1 MPIRGREV
9 TVPVATNLICKPE
22 ACATLSA
29 RCGSGCTILRLGDVK
44 AELPLSSDHFDVV
57 ARLNV
62 AAEQFLRQRVFEI
75 TFHGTTH
82 RPRSIL
88 RIVSFL
94 DEEFLRALLQDE
106 VDFLGFDAGEYL
118 VYFQLDNSQQLRLA
132 KRMEHDDF
140 IQPI

>member
-44 AELPLSSDHFDVV
+44 AELPLNSDHFDVV

-62 AAEQFLRQRVFEI
+62 AAEQFLRQRVFKI

-82 RPRSIL
+82 RPCSIL

-94 DEEFLRALLQDE
+94 VEEFLRALLQVNIE
-106 VDFLGFDAGEYL
+106 ILGFDAVQYIVCFMLE
-118 VYFQLDNSQQLRLA
+118 NSHML
-132 KRMEHDDF
+132 
-140 IQPI
+140 

>member
-44 AELPLSSDHFDVV
+44 AELPLSSDHLAVV
-57 ARLNV
+57 ARLTV
-62 AAEQFLRQRVFEI
+62 AAAQFLRPRIFEI
-75 TFHGTTH
+75 TFHGSTH
-82 RPRSIL
+82 RPSSIL

-94 DEEFLRALLQDE
+94 HEEFLRASLQLEMD
-106 VDFLGFDAGEYL
+106 
-118 VYFQLDNSQQLRLA
+118 
-132 KRMEHDDF
+132 
-140 IQPI
+140 